1 MLMDDRDPPW
11 IRKNIKGLIHDKK
24 LVYKKHLKKNNSET
38 QRTLYE
44 IQDQILLAIEN
55 SNTKYYQKLSNKL
68 NDAFKHKRY
77 WSILKIFSCSK
88 KVPCIPRFNKR

>member
-1 MLMDDRDPPW
+1 MSNFIPNETMLMDDRDPPW

-44 IQDQILLAIEN
+44 IQDQILLAILLRTQIQNTTKSFQIN
-55 SNTKYYQKLSNKL
+55 STMHLNTSATG
-68 NDAFKHKRY
+68 AF
-77 WSILKIFSCSK
+77 
-88 KVPCIPRFNKR
+88 